1 MRALRYGVLIAALG
15 AGSASAA
22 PAAVRPTAEKL
33 RLLDAALARAEGYVA
48 ALESAAR
55 GRETGDGCPPGLR
68 VKDLVADLRG
78 RRLAATLGGN
88 LPEAGGAKRDWQV
101 YHICRALAAS
111 DPAICADADA
121 IASSG
126 GEYSGAAPL
135 AATYRVNCEVAYQQT
150 RAVAASV
157 RRDPRFPDICRDALP
172 HLAPFK
178 DAAAVDAVCRAWS
191 EDKGGGHEPLLAAM
205 AAGLTRAMGREY
217 LLGAARELTA
227 DPAYCPKLS
236 NDYMAAVCRELDDF
250 RRASAAADASRC
262 RGGVCRVLMG
272 GGAASCDDYSR
283 GFMRVACAKSYAAA
297 FTADSRE
304 AFARLS
310 GEAERTLAGLD
321 AGASGPVELEQV
333 GVRLDRLYALRARM
347 DKASAAYAPLAA
359 TPATPGA
366 AGSPPRRSP

>member
-1 MRALRYGVLIAALG
+1 MRRLGSGFLIASLW
-15 AGSASAA
+15 AGSAAAA
-22 PAAVRPTAEKL
+22 PVPVRPTKENL
-33 RLLDAALARAEGYVA
+33 QLLDAALARAEGHVA
-48 ALESAAR
+48 DLEAAAR

-68 VKDLVADLRG
+68 VKDLVADLRA
-78 RRLAATLGGN
+78 RRLATVLGGN
-88 LPEAGGAKRDWQV
+88 LPEDGGAKRDWQV

-111 DPAICADADA
+111 DPAICVDADA

-126 GEYSGAAPL
+126 GEYTGAAPL
-135 AATYRVNCEVAYQQT
+135 AATYRVNCEVAYQQS
-150 RAVAASV
+150 RAVAANV
-157 RRDPRFPDICRDALP
+157 RRDPRFPEICRDALP

-178 DAAAVDAVCRAWS
+178 DAAALDAVCRAWS

-205 AAGLTRAMGREY
+205 GAGLTRAMGPEY

-227 DPAYCPKLS
+227 DPAYCPKLG

-250 RRASAAADASRC
+250 RRATAAADARRC

-283 GFMRVACAKSYAAA
+283 SFMRVACAKSYAAS
-297 FTADSRE
+297 FTADSRT
-304 AFARLS
+304 AFTRLS
-310 GEAERTLAGLD
+310 DEAERTLAGLD

-333 GVRLDRLYALRARM
+333 GARLDRLYALRARM

-359 TPATPGA
+359 TPAAPGSA
-366 AGSPPRRSP
+366 VPPSKGSP